1 MKNHDTA
8 AATLCTNCQN
18 IDPEKGYPSKIAIV
32 YPEGSL
38 LQNIAIYAFNHLSSS
53 IDDNPVLVSELAQE
67 FGVSESEVHAAVET
81 LYTEN

>member
-1 MKNHDTA
+1 MSKNV
-8 AATLCTNCQN
+8 N
-18 IDPEKGYPSKIAIV
+18 PEKGYPSKIAIV

-53 IDDNPVLVSELAQE
+53 IDENPELAAELAQE
-67 FGVSESEVHAAVET
+67 FGVSESEIHAAVET